1 MRNTQSITM
10 KEKKKNEKPPQTN
23 KQPIVKLKQNPEEKK
38 NHTISCFIPITYTS
52 NFSIN
57 NSQF

>member
-23 KQPIVKLKQNPEEKK
+23 KQPIVKLKQNLEEKK
-38 NHTISCFIPITYTS
+38 IHNIMFYSYNLHIQIF
-52 NFSIN
+52 N
-57 NSQF
+57 